1 MNTTLQADKMQ
12 ILNATNYEVA
22 INNDLAK
29 KFIDYTEVQPS
40 TLKGYTGYIK
50 QFLIFLKE
58 KNILYPTR
66 EDIREYKRYLELRNL
81 AEGTKQQYFRAVKHF
96 FKWLASENLYPN
108 ISDNLKGFKV
118 SSDNTKKESFN
129 ESEIQN
135 ILSKIDTADEVG
147 KRDYALILLSV
158 IGGLRINEL
167 ANILI
172 SDIQMI
178 RGQYIVYILGKGH
191 TEKDT
196 YIKLIEPVHKAINDY
211 LSIKKEYT
219 KRSYLFTSTSNRAL
233 NKGLTKESISKII
246 KDRFRNAGYDTP
258 KLTAHSLRHTSN
270 TMLYKSGAKLEQ
282 VQNHA
287 RHKDPKTTEIYIH
300 MADRE
305 LNTDEE
311 DIYNQ
316 IFNKNTNRQVM
327 IKELEKE
334 ICNLNEEEIKLLLK
348 EIRK

>member
-196 YIKLIEPVHKAINDY
+196 GKC
-211 LSIKKEYT
+211 
-219 KRSYLFTSTSNRAL
+219 F
-233 NKGLTKESISKII
+233 KI
-246 KDRFRNAGYDTP
+246 
-258 KLTAHSLRHTSN
+258 
-270 TMLYKSGAKLEQ
+270 
-282 VQNHA
+282 
-287 RHKDPKTTEIYIH
+287 PKTVRCTGIQH
-300 MADRE
+300 MYGRS
-305 LNTDEE
+305 L
-311 DIYNQ
+311 
-316 IFNKNTNRQVM
+316 
-327 IKELEKE
+327 
-334 ICNLNEEEIKLLLK
+334 
-348 EIRK
+348 